1 MKRYLYVLLV
11 IALFASFALQA
22 CAADATQSDEEGA
35 LIPPVPESNSPIQG
49 SAGGGPIEGK
59 GGGTTGTSC
68 AAPSG
73 TDAATLAA
81 QVIDLVNVERSKVG
95 LSALTSQSQL
105 TTAAQRHSTDMAT
118 HTFMDHTGSDG
129 STPYT
134 RINDTG
140 YFTGFS
146 SWYYGEN
153 VAAGYATASTVMNAW
168 MNSQVHKDNILN
180 STFREIG
187 VAYVY
192 NANDTTL
199 NYCHYWTMA
208 LGMHQ

>member
-1 MKRYLYVLLV
+1 MKRYLYLLLI
-11 IALFASFALQA
+11 IALFALQA
-22 CAADATQSDEEGA
+22 CATDAAPVEGEGA
-35 LIPPVPESNSPIQG
+35 LIPPVSESDSPIQG
-49 SAGGGPIEGK
+49 SAGGAPASGK
-59 GGGTTGTSC
+59 GSGGSTGTTC

-73 TDAATLAA
+73 TAAATLAA
-81 QVIDLVNVERSKVG
+81 QVVDLVNQERAKVG
-95 LSALTSQSQL
+95 LSPLTSQSQL
-105 TTAAQRHSTDMAT
+105 TTAAQRHSTDMAAK
-118 HTFMDHTGSDG
+118 TFMSHTGSDG
-129 STPYT
+129 STPYS

-153 VAAGYATASTVMNAW
+153 VAAGYATASTVMTAW